1 MKKFE
6 TPRVEVAILNVE
18 DVITTSGCS
27 LETVCENES
36 EIG

>member
-6 TPRVEVAILNVE
+6 NPTVEVVAIDVE
-18 DVITTSGCS
+18 DVITTSGR
-27 LETVCENES
+27 ENES

>member
-6 TPRVEVAILNVE
+6 NPEIEVVTFNVA
-18 DVITTSGCS
+18 DVITTSG
-27 LETVCENES
+27 EPGRENES